1 MLTVT
6 FDRQGLHVGVES
18 KAQYA
23 DYPSSPG
30 QLQQVQRVDDAEP
43 KQDAIILAVVAATV
57 RGGDAFGYAGFEY
70 AEEVIDKLAWNSQG
84 QEDLLLALFAPKST
98 RGEAFIQ
105 RAKDLIE
112 SVARGTK

>member
-6 FDRQGLHVGVES
+6 YDRFGIHVGVEP

-30 QLQQVQRVDDAEP
+30 RLQQVQRVEDAPPSQEEV
-43 KQDAIILAVVAATV
+43 ILSVVLATT

-70 AEEVIDKLAWNSQG
+70 GEEIIDKLAWNSSG
-84 QEDLLLALFAPKST
+84 QEDLLLALMAPKSD
-98 RGEAFIQ
+98 RGAAFIQ

-112 SVARGTK
+112 ETAKASR